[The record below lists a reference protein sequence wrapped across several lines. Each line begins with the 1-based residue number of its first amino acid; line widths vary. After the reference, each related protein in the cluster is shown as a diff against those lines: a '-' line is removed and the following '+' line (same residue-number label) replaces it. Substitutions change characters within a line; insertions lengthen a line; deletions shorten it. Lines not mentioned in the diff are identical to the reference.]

1 MEGDSG
7 KSAGTAL
14 LGLLTVPDELS
25 TPNHVYLYIPT
36 PGSSPAT
43 DRVARATSLRDDC
56 RDWVRFAT
64 RAEYLEGYGSLSF
77 PGC

>member
-1 MEGDSG
+1 VEGDSG

-25 TPNHVYLYIPT
+25 TPNHVYFYIPT

-43 DRVARATSLRDDC
+43 DRVARATSLRDGC

-64 RAEYLEGYGSLSF
+64 RARVFRRIWELVF

>member
-1 MEGDSG
+1 MEGDSEE
-7 KSAGTAL
+7 SAGTAL

-25 TPNHVYLYIPT
+25 TPNDVHFYIPT

-64 RAEYLEGYGSLSF
+64 RAEYLEDYGSLSF